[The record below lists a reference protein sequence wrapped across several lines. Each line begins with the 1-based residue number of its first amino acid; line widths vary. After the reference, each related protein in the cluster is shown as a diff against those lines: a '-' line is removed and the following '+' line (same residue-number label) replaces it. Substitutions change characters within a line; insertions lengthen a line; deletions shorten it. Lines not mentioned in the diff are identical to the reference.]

1 MRKELV
7 NQGLVAPYVGVHV
20 RRGDKIISSAQ
31 AYTLKAY
38 MESVTKY
45 FQTLAVKTAINQ
57 EVKSD
62 ITVVGSYN
70 SMNQSKVNYEHKG
83 KIYLATDDD
92 QIFAKMKK
100 KYPEYQIFVYTSH
113 HHKRYFFW

>member
-20 RRGDKIISSAQ
+20 RRGDKKEGSAQ

-38 MESVTKY
+38 MQSVTKY
-45 FQTLAVKTAINQ
+45 FQTLA
-57 EVKSD
+57 
-62 ITVVGSYN
+62 VGSYN

-92 QIFAKMKK
+92 QVFAQMKTN
-100 KYPEYQIFVYTSH
+100 YPEYQIFVYTSK
-113 HHKRYFFW
+113 HHKR